1 MMVARLV
8 SVERGREG
16 ERGSRVTRVG
26 GKEGCGGGNVGH
38 SSGPPVVPSSVGRK
52 EEEEEEK
59 ALRRRERER
68 DRTVQSE
75 LRLAESGIAA
85 QLIQERGR
93 CKKRN

>member
-1 MMVARLV
+1 M
-8 SVERGREG
+8 
-16 ERGSRVTRVG
+16 RVG

-52 EEEEEEK
+52 EEEEK
-59 ALRRRERER
+59 ALRRREREK
-68 DRTVQSE
+68 DRTVRSE

-85 QLIQERGR
+85 QLIQERER